1 MKDYKETFIV
11 QKEDCISQ
19 LDSSLPSLLG
29 TYTIVKWM
37 EIVSAKN
44 INQYLDVNKYITVGE
59 QVCIEH
65 IGMLKE
71 DQEVEIVAHIMKE
84 QKREIFFEIE
94 AINDEKIIAKATHK
108 RIKISLKVLGKI
120 L

>member
-1 MKDYKETFIV
+1 
-11 QKEDCISQ
+11 
-19 LDSSLPSLLG
+19 
-29 TYTIVKWM
+29 
-37 EIVSAKN
+37 
-44 INQYLDVNKYITVGE
+44 
-59 QVCIEH
+59 
-65 IGMLKE
+65 MLKE
-71 DQEVEIVAHIMKE
+71 GQEVEIVAHIMKE